1 MKYLL
6 MLSIVLALSGCAEKQ
21 EFEQVVLEKMKIEK
35 DIKDYKIDPEEMTK
49 CVTSKTAMKMDGI
62 FPADP
67 RRMQAYKNYTKMIT
81 LTESADPKKT
91 LDELRADFGSP
102 KGLADAHA
110 NYAESI
116 VDCLSGLVTGEEE
129 KVQAV
134 IEQPA
139 TKP

>member
-1 MKYLL
+1 MKYLM
-6 MLSIVLALSGCAEKQ
+6 MLSIVLALTGCAEKQ

-35 DIKDYKIDPEEMTK
+35 DIKDYKIDPEQMAN
-49 CVTSKTAMKMDGI
+49 CVTSKTAMKMDGA
-62 FPADP
+62 FPIDP
-67 RRMQAYKNYTKMIT
+67 RRMQAYKNYVKMIT
-81 LTESADPKKT
+81 LTDSADPKKT
-91 LDELRADFGSP
+91 LEELRADFGSP

-116 VDCLSGLVTGEEE
+116 VDCLSGLVTGDEE
-129 KVQAV
+129 KMQAV

>member
-6 MLSIVLALSGCAEKQ
+6 MLSIVLALTGCAEKQ

-67 RRMQAYKNYTKMIT
+67 RRMQAYKNYIKMIT

-91 LDELRADFGSP
+91 LDELRTDFGSP

-129 KVQAV
+129 KIQAV

>member
-134 IEQPA
+134 VEQPA

>member
-6 MLSIVLALSGCAEKQ
+6 MLSIVFALTGCAEKQ

-62 FPADP
+62 FPGDP
-67 RRMQAYKNYTKMIT
+67 RRMQAYKNYIKMIT
-81 LTESADPKKT
+81 LTESSDPKKT
-91 LDELRADFGSP
+91 LDELRTDFGSP

-116 VDCLSGLVTGEEE
+116 VECLSGLVTGEEE
-129 KVQAV
+129 KIQAV

>member
-1 MKYLL
+1 MKYLI
-6 MLSIVLALSGCAEKQ
+6 MLSMVLALTACAEKQ
-21 EFEQVVLEKMKIEK
+21 EFENVVLEKMKVEK

-49 CVTSKTAMKMDGI
+49 CVTSKTAMKMPGL
-62 FPADP
+62 FPGDP
-67 RRMQAYKNYTKMIT
+67 RRMQAYKNYIKMIT

-91 LDELRADFGSP
+91 LDELRSDFGSP

-110 NYAESI
+110 VYAESI

-129 KVQAV
+129 KIQAV
-134 IEQPA
+134 VEQPA

>member
-6 MLSIVLALSGCAEKQ
+6 MLSIVFVVTGCADKQ

-62 FPADP
+62 FPGDT
-67 RRMQAYKNYTKMIT
+67 RRMQAYKNYIKMIT
-81 LTESADPKKT
+81 LTESSDPKKT
-91 LDELRADFGSP
+91 LDELRTDFGSP

-110 NYAESI
+110 NYAECI
-116 VDCLSGLVTGEEE
+116 VECLSGLVTGEEE
-129 KVQAV
+129 KIQAV

-139 TKP
+139 TKL

>member
-62 FPADP
+62 FPA
-67 RRMQAYKNYTKMIT
+67 
-81 LTESADPKKT
+81 
-91 LDELRADFGSP
+91 
-102 KGLADAHA
+102 HA

-134 IEQPA
+134 VEQPA

>member
-1 MKYLL
+1 MKYVL
-6 MLSIVLALSGCAEKQ
+6 MLSIVLALTGCAEKQ

-67 RRMQAYKNYTKMIT
+67 RRMQAYKNYIKMIT

-91 LDELRADFGSP
+91 LDELRTDFGSP

-129 KVQAV
+129 KIQAV

>member
-1 MKYLL
+1 

-134 IEQPA
+134 VEQPA